1 MSRATPELLSTS
13 QKAPMVLVLVVVV
26 AQSDAPLPRAR
37 DPKVHAGNQE
47 TKAWLG
53 LSVGCMVVVVVVKSM
68 AVSE

>member
-1 MSRATPELLSTS
+1 
-13 QKAPMVLVLVVVV
+13 MVLVLVVV

-53 LSVGCMVVVVVVKSM
+53 LSVGCMVVVAVVKSM